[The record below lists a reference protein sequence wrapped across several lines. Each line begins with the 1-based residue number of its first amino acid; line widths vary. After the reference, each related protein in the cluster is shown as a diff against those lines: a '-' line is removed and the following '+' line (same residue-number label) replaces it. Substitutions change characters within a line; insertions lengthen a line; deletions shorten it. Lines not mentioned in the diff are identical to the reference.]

1 MAESMERQSFGYSVD
16 LQAAEEA
23 ELGDGEGEALFGGG
37 DNGAWARSNGAKRRR
52 KIKKSRRDKGEGDIF
67 FFFLGV

>member
-37 DNGAWARSNGAKRRR
+37 DNGA
-52 KIKKSRRDKGEGDIF
+52 
-67 FFFLGV
+67 